1 MIIGIH
7 YVPSFYGDIRFART
21 GDKTCTLIAE
31 QLSLP
36 ERDALIKFDEYAR
49 RKKWLSRAEKP
60 LIETL
65 KADLLVPVEKAGKR
79 IAKFLKP
86 HRKLVT
92 AVRFQDGRMEEVT
105 ESRYDDVKLIE
116 SVCAKEEKPKPKPEP
131 EKPLIETTAT
141 ATTVAAPFT
150 GCPLPDFE
158 TADVRATRV
167 LNAFLDDEQ
176 REDFAKHQGFITVGA
191 DTGHRYMVV
200 SRNAT
205 GRLEQY
211 AGRQLYD
218 MDADWAICTHDW
230 QIPAAEE
237 LLSLHVMLS
246 LPGWERNL
254 CNLPEE
260 ANQMAPSMVW
270 AEAQRRNEKWVR

>member
-1 MIIGIH
+1 MIIDIH

-21 GDKTCTLIAE
+21 SDKTCTLVAE

-92 AVRFQDGRMEEVT
+92 AVKFQDGRMEEVT
-105 ESRYDDVKLIE
+105 ESRYDDEKLIDM
-116 SVCAKEEKPKPKPEP
+116 AREKKQKPDVKPKPET
-131 EKPLIETTAT
+131 KPIETTAT
-141 ATTVAAPFT
+141 ATTVAAPFI
-150 GCPLPDFE
+150 GCPLPDFKN
-158 TADVRATRV
+158 ADVRATRV
-167 LNAFLDDEQ
+167 LNAFLDGDQ
-176 REDFAKHQGFITVGA
+176 REDFAQHQGFITMGA
-191 DTGHRYMVV
+191 DSGHRYMLT

-205 GRLEQY
+205 GRLEKY
-211 AGRQLYD
+211 AGRQMYD
-218 MDADWAICTHDW
+218 LDTNRAICTHDW
-230 QIPAAEE
+230 GVPASEE

-246 LPGWERNL
+246 LPGWERQL

-260 ANQMAPSMVW
+260 ASEMPPSLVW